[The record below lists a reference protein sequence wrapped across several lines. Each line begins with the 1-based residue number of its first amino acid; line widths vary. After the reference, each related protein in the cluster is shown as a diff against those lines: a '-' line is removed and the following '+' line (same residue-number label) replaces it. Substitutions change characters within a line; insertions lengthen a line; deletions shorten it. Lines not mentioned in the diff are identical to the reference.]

1 MGTKPYKNLNLD
13 CLNSCL
19 KYYAQIPKWGF
30 GTFMLILQ
38 LLKDTVKKNPLINLT
53 KMPNPVRTALS
64 LSGLFTT
71 ISCKIYIWTIGCIN
85 NNCSCRKWHFPYTD
99 FV

>member
-1 MGTKPYKNLNLD
+1 MFNINAVIKQLHTKSEKSYIILINKMIG
-13 CLNSCL
+13 CLIVN
-19 KYYAQIPKWGF
+19 K
-30 GTFMLILQ
+30 LQ
-38 LLKDTVKKNPLINLT
+38 QLKDTVKKILIKLT
-53 KMPNPVRTALS
+53 KMPNPVRTVLI

-85 NNCSCRKWHFPYTD
+85 NNSSWRKWHFPYTD